1 MTSSTIRL
9 HSRDGK
15 TPPCRHFQPWRSLL
29 REYTCMRSKRHWPLK
44 IILYIIDF
52 ACVNAFVLW
61 MLKYPDWQQK
71 KNHRRCLYLLSLG
84 EDMVRPYTRRAEVEM
99 STDILIGPRE
109 QRVSLANNSF
119 PYSCEERWKKMAW
132 KMLYLSNS

>member
-44 IILYIIDF
+44 IILYCIDF

-84 EDMVRPYTRRAEVEM
+84 EDMVRPYTRRAESGNVNGH
-99 STDILIGPRE
+99 TYWAKRTKGVPCKQQLPL
-109 QRVSLANNSF
+109 QL
-119 PYSCEERWKKMAW
+119 
-132 KMLYLSNS
+132 